1 MSVHFFFSGIK
12 SPLNGYLSFT
22 VNGIHFQRVKDPPR
36 HLLTSLSK
44 AESLA
49 MLPSCWT
56 SQPSSN
62 TLLAPVFQHQ
72 INQLTTSSFRRC
84 KKSFPKPQISVI
96 FRGQVVMVMLP
107 SSLSSCLLV
116 FFLLPYTVIVIFLK
130 VPSLDLPLL
139 PPLFLL
145 SIINQTIP
153 ISISVFAQEQS
164 HQYWCLLWLIRLCS
178 SNAISL

>member
-1 MSVHFFFSGIK
+1 
-12 SPLNGYLSFT
+12 
-22 VNGIHFQRVKDPPR
+22 
-36 HLLTSLSK
+36 
-44 AESLA
+44 
-49 MLPSCWT
+49 
-56 SQPSSN
+56 
-62 TLLAPVFQHQ
+62 
-72 INQLTTSSFRRC
+72 
-84 KKSFPKPQISVI
+84 
-96 FRGQVVMVMLP
+96 MVMLP

-164 HQYWCLLWLIRLCS
+164 HQY
-178 SNAISL
+178 